1 MKSIPDFSSIDHG
14 ASTVPVSRQNAGQ
27 VRVWDILVRVFH
39 WSLVASFSIA
49 YLTEDDFLSLH
60 VAAGYTI
67 LGLIFIRLIW
77 GFIGSRHARWSDF
90 IKPPS
95 EIIAYLRDAIRF
107 KAHRHIGHNP
117 AGGAMVL
124 ALIVSLIMT
133 VITGLAVY
141 GGQELSG
148 PLASLL
154 SNIPPGWARQ
164 LKDVH
169 EVFANLTLLL
179 VVLHLVGVAFASLQ
193 HHENLVRSMITG
205 FKQRDPK

>member
-1 MKSIPDFSSIDHG
+1 MKSIPDFSTIGHQT
-14 ASTVPVSRQNAGQ
+14 STAPASRQNTGQ
-27 VRVWDILVRVFH
+27 IRVWDLLVRVFH

-67 LGLIFIRLIW
+67 LGLIVIRLVW
-77 GFIGSRHARWSDF
+77 GFVGSRHARWSDF
-90 IKPPS
+90 VKTPS
-95 EIIAYLRDAIRF
+95 EIIAYLRDVVRF
-107 KAHRHIGHNP
+107 KARRYIGHNP
-117 AGGAMVL
+117 AGGAMAV
-124 ALIVSLIMT
+124 ALIVSLVMT

-154 SNIPPGWARQ
+154 SDLPASWAHQ
-164 LKDVH
+164 LEDVH

-179 VVLHLVGVAFASLQ
+179 VVLHLAGVAFASLQ

-205 FKQRDPK
+205 FKKRDSK

>member
-1 MKSIPDFSSIDHG
+1 MKHIPGFSPIAPRTSAVP
-14 ASTVPVSRQNAGQ
+14 ASGQDAGQ
-27 VRVWDILVRVFH
+27 IHVWDLLVRIFH
-39 WSLVASFSIA
+39 WSMVASFSVA

-67 LGLIFIRLIW
+67 LGLILVRLVW

-90 IKPPS
+90 VKSPS
-95 EIIAYLRDAIRF
+95 EIAAYLRDVMRF
-107 KAHRHIGHNP
+107 RAHRYIGHNP

-124 ALIVSLIMT
+124 ALMVSLIMT
-133 VITGLAVY
+133 VLTGLAVY

-154 SNIPPGWARQ
+154 SDIPDSRAHQ
-164 LKDVH
+164 LEDVH

-179 VVLHLVGVAFASLQ
+179 VVLHLVGVVFASLQ
-193 HHENLVRSMITG
+193 HHENLIRSMITG
-205 FKQRDPK
+205 FKKRDSK